1 MRLLLLAGVT
11 GLAIAAAL
19 LGIGLHQADSASA
32 PVTETE
38 QRAALGP
45 EGMTVNKH
53 RARTPSAHQDGNRAA
68 AVYLNQNVID
78 GVTTT
83 VCAADPAMHDAL
95 SRRG

>member
-1 MRLLLLAGVT
+1 MRLLLLAAVT

-19 LGIGLHQADSASA
+19 LGIGLHQADSAIA
-32 PVTETE
+32 PMTETK

-45 EGMTVNKH
+45 QGMTVNKH
-53 RARTPSAHQDGNRAA
+53 RARTPSAHGDGNRAA

-78 GVTTT
+78 GATTT

-95 SRRG
+95 SRSG

>member
-1 MRLLLLAGVT
+1 MKLLVLAIVT

-19 LGIGLHQADSASA
+19 LGIGLHQTESASA
-32 PVTETE
+32 PVTEIN
-38 QRAALGP
+38 QPAALGA
-45 EGMTVNKH
+45 EGLTVAEN
-53 RARTPSAHQDGNRAA
+53 RTQTPSAHGDGNRAA

>member
-1 MRLLLLAGVT
+1 MRLLLLAAVT

-32 PVTETE
+32 PVTEIN
-38 QRAALGP
+38 QPAALGP
-45 EGMTVNKH
+45 DGLTVAEN
-53 RARTPSAHQDGNRAA
+53 RTQTPSAHGDGNRAA

-78 GVTTT
+78 GVTTR

-95 SRRG
+95 SRSG